1 MSGDVKAALAEIQDL
16 NLDGMR
22 KVWSERIGEPPPIR
36 STDIFRRALADRLQ
50 SGGSADA
57 ELERTLRTLA
67 SRHRAGRKPKV
78 PTANYKPGSTLS
90 RDWNGRRYQ
99 VEVVAGGYVWE
110 GVKHASLSKVA
121 TLITGTRWN
130 GPRFFGLREGAAS

>member
-1 MSGDVKAALAEIQDL
+1 MSGDVKAALAEIQEL
-16 NLDGMR
+16 NLEGMR
-22 KVWSERIGEPPPIR
+22 KVWRERLGEPPPIR

-57 ELERTLRTLA
+57 ELERTLRKLA
-67 SRHRAGRKPKV
+67 SRHRAGRKTKA

-90 RDWNGRRYQ
+90 KDWNGRRYQ